1 MSRSKLSQQLAVVD
15 KLDPVSQT
23 PATVTGA
30 AIDMN
35 VHRKVLYIIDLGAI
49 TATATIDA
57 SITAS
62 ATSGGSYVLV
72 PGKAVVQVLAAGGNN
87 KVLKLEI
94 ASSEMPSGKEFIKL
108 SIVVG
113 TAATLLS
120 YLALADS
127 DRYEPANLYDLA
139 AVTQTIS

>member
-1 MSRSKLSQQLAVVD
+1 
-15 KLDPVSQT
+15 
-23 PATVTGA
+23 
-30 AIDMN
+30 
-35 VHRKVLYIIDLGAI
+35 
-49 TATATIDA
+49 
-57 SITAS
+57 
-62 ATSGGSYVLV
+62 
-72 PGKAVVQVLAAGGNN
+72 
-87 KVLKLEI
+87 
-94 ASSEMPSGKEFIKL
+94 MPSGKEFIKL